1 MMEELL
7 TYIIIAV
14 FAFALGHKFSTIFHV
29 MSFKRIL
36 DDLGVT
42 REQMLQLARKNGMEL
57 LDPEDTAVNSEPGL
71 EVIHIKL
78 EAHQGQI
85 YAFRKDNDQ
94 FLGQGQDTDSLI
106 SALKSRMNNVRL
118 IVDEGSDLLQKSH
131 NQNA

>member
-1 MMEELL
+1 MEELI
-7 TYIIIAV
+7 TYAVIAV
-14 FAFALGHKFSTIFHV
+14 LSFALGHKFSTIFHV

-36 DDLGVT
+36 DELGIT
-42 REQMLQLARKNGMEL
+42 REQMLQLARKNGMDL
-57 LDPEDTAVNSEPGL
+57 ADPEDAAVNTEPGL

-118 IVDEGSDLLQKSH
+118 IVDEGGDLLSKSH